1 MSKTKENVMIIERI
15 DRRNYKERLAVITGG
30 WSAERERSLLS
41 GQAVLGALHDLGLT
55 ADIIDLRDRNELEKR
70 LDGIQTAFLAIAGR
84 GGEDGRLQGYLETRG
99 INYTGSGV
107 LASAVAMHKLRAK
120 TIVESAGVHT
130 LSSTA
135 VDSTP
140 DADDEAARII
150 RLLGSDVIIKP
161 VNEGCSVGIRLPR
174 GRDEL
179 ASVLRETAD
188 SALMAETYYPGRS
201 VSVAVLEDEDTGW
214 VETLPP
220 IEAVTPGRLYTQ
232 AAKQGDDEC
241 VYHCPATLP
250 SELGLLLRKQAIT
263 AHQALGCHS
272 YSRHDFV
279 VTTDDQALWLEA
291 NTLPGLSHKGN
302 LAQMAQAANVD
313 YERLISHILRGANTD
328 RRAHA

>member
-1 MSKTKENVMIIERI
+1 MLIELI
-15 DRRNYKERLAVITGG
+15 DRHDVQGRLAVITGG

-41 GQAVLGALHDLGLT
+41 GQAVLGALHDLKLT
-55 ADIIDLRDRNELEKR
+55 ADIIDLDDQNELGKR
-70 LDGIQTAFLAIAGR
+70 LDGVQTAFLAIAGR
-84 GGEDGRLQGYLETRG
+84 GAEDGRLQGYLETRG
-99 INYTGSGV
+99 LRYTGSGV
-107 LASAVAMHKLRAK
+107 LASALAMHKLRAK

-135 VDSTP
+135 VNSTP
-140 DADDEAARII
+140 EADDEAARII

-188 SALMAETYYPGRS
+188 TALMAETYYPGRS
-201 VSVAVLEDEDTGW
+201 VSVAVLEDEDAGF

-232 AAKQGDDEC
+232 AAKQGDDVC
-241 VYHCPATLP
+241 VYHCPARLP
-250 SELGLLLRKQAIT
+250 SALERSLREQSIA
-263 AHQALGCHS
+263 AHRALGCHS

-291 NTLPGLSHKGN
+291 NTLPGLSHGGN
-302 LAQMAQAANVD
+302 LAQMAKAANVS
-313 YERLISHILRGANTD
+313 YEHLISHILRGANTD

>member
-1 MSKTKENVMIIERI
+1 MMIERI
-15 DRRNYKERLAVITGG
+15 DRHYDVQGRLAVITGG

-55 ADIIDLRDRNELEKR
+55 ADIIDLDDRNELDKR
-70 LDGIQTAFLAIAGR
+70 LDGVQTAFLAIAGR
-84 GGEDGRLQGYLETRG
+84 GGEDGRLQGYLETRA
-99 INYTGSGV
+99 IRYTGSGV
-107 LASAVAMHKLRAK
+107 LASAVAMHKVVAK
-120 TIVESAGVHT
+120 TIVEAAGVHT

-135 VDSTP
+135 VHP
-140 DADDEAARII
+140 AAEADDEAARII

-179 ASVLRETAD
+179 TAILRERTD
-188 SALMAETYYPGRS
+188 TSLMAETYYPGRS
-201 VSVAVLEDEDTGW
+201 VSVAVLEDEDARW
-214 VETLPP
+214 VETLPA

-241 VYHCPATLP
+241 VYHCPAGLP
-250 SELGLLLRKQAIT
+250 SAVEQSLREQSIA
-263 AHQALGCHS
+263 AHRALGCHS

-279 VTTDDQALWLEA
+279 VTKDDQALWLEA
-291 NTLPGLSHKGN
+291 NTLPGLSHAGN
-302 LAQMAQAANVD
+302 LAQMATAANVS
-313 YERLISHILRGANTD
+313 YEQLISHILRGANTD